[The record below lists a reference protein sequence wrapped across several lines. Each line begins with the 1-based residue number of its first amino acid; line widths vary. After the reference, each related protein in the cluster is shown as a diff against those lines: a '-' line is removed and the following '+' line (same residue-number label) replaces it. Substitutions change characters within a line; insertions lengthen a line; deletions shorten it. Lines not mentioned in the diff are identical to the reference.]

1 MLSAGFSL
9 LSLNS
14 RGSPGNRHVRTAPVP
29 VPGRLRRIPV
39 GGSCSGSFSSPSSRS
54 WSPFLSESWAGA
66 GRAAAA
72 LTAPR
77 LRLPS
82 VPVVTCSRC
91 SHNSAMGR
99 REMPR
104 GRVNPWFLPLTLPLP
119 PLAAL
124 FLYIPSQLHSQRSA
138 VSSVS
143 TFAVTSIILSHLET
157 VFSLFT
163 MQ

>member
-14 RGSPGNRHVRTAPVP
+14 RGSPGNRHVRTVP
-29 VPGRLRRIPV
+29 VPRSRKAPRRIPV
-39 GGSCSGSFSSPSSRS
+39 GGSCSGSFSSPLSRS

-72 LTAPR
+72 LSAPW

-91 SHNSAMGR
+91 SHNSARGR

-119 PLAAL
+119 PLAGL
-124 FLYIPSQLHSQRSA
+124 FLYIPSQLAASA
-138 VSSVS
+138 PNHPHEGS
-143 TFAVTSIILSHLET
+143 TF
-157 VFSLFT
+157 
-163 MQ
+163 